1 MKCLN
6 DAQIQAAV
14 DNEATP
20 DTQQHVASCARCG
33 DKVRERQRLTAA
45 IVSTLKAPMHI
56 PSEVAQRVD
65 RALADRSTG
74 GATRLRELAPTPG
87 RWRTAVWS
95 GGAVAAAT
103 MIAVMVVAP
112 SLRGPS
118 TVSAAEILAKSADRL
133 AERVTSGVE
142 FLEYDLTLD
151 GVPREMMPDYVDGAY
166 EVTQIIDHDSPG
178 RYLAAAYAKGGE
190 LVWGVAQDP
199 AQRRRVL
206 AIRVDDRLYRFEFS
220 LAGDI
225 SLSPPEMERLHMEA
239 SVAMMQASG
248 NQLLRD
254 RREWFGTTVPHRSA
268 QRRWRDAERRLGSVA
283 CQGRHRRQRLPR
295 RRARGEGHVSQAAL
309 QRVVPSEAARD
320 CRADHG
326 AAWRVRAARRSVGHR
341 PAGRRIGRP
350 GARCAHARDAR
361 GEPAAAER

>member
-14 DNEATP
+14 DNEAAP

-74 GATRLRELAPTPG
+74 GATRLRELAPTSG

-166 EVTQIIDHDSPG
+166 EVAQIIDHDSPG
-178 RYLAAAYAKGGE
+178 RYLAAAYAKGGV

-199 AQRRRVL
+199 AQRRRVM

-248 NQLLRD
+248 NQLLEIVESGSGRQYRIEVPSVAGETRNAVWD
-254 RREWFGTTVPHRSA
+254 LSHAKAVIDASDYHVVELAVKGTFLKQPYSVSYRLKRREIAAQTTVQPGEFELPADPSA
-268 QRRWRDAERRLGSVA
+268 IVLQGEGSAVPVRDALMLAMREVSRLRQER
-283 CQGRHRRQRLPR
+283 
-295 RRARGEGHVSQAAL
+295 
-309 QRVVPSEAARD
+309 
-320 CRADHG
+320 
-326 AAWRVRAARRSVGHR
+326 
-341 PAGRRIGRP
+341 
-350 GARCAHARDAR
+350 
-361 GEPAAAER
+361 